1 MPDLGQLNLLA
12 WNDKARPILKPALVR
27 RAECDRD

>member
-1 MPDLGQLNLLA
+1 MPDLGPLNLLA
-12 WNDKARPILKPALVR
+12 WNDNGTNFEPALVR